1 MGKIQ
6 YRRVLARLFS
16 ARVLVAAIIF
26 GGIATILLVAR
37 LTVPIPGTRAV
48 SDPREIFTT
57 LGSAFT
63 GPVGALLI
71 AFLAGIAEPNG
82 VPLASI
88 MAHILGCIWV
98 SLAYREFIYRSK
110 IFKLLLLWALTIFLY
125 YDVFLIPGYLISLV
139 VFYAQPINFF
149 EMYTLLASGA
159 FPESIITI
167 VLTSLIILIL
177 PVRYRRPWWI

>member
-1 MGKIQ
+1 MGKRQ
-6 YRRVLARLFS
+6 YRRSLPGLFS
-16 ARVLVAAIIF
+16 ARVLVAALIF
-26 GGIATILLVAR
+26 GGIAAVLLVAR
-37 LTVPIPGTRAV
+37 FTVPIPGTRAV

-88 MAHILGCIWV
+88 FAHGLGCIWV
-98 SLAYREFIYRSK
+98 SLAYQGFIYRSK
-110 IFKLLLLWALTIFLY
+110 IFKLLLLWALTMFLY
-125 YDVFLIPGYLISLV
+125 YGVFLIPGYLIGLAV
-139 VFYAQPINFF
+139 IYAQPVNFF
-149 EMYTLLASGA
+149 EMYPLLASGA

-167 VLTSLIILIL
+167 VLTSLFIIIL
-177 PVRYRRPWWI
+177 PARYRRPWWK